1 MSKFIFIASLLML
14 LPGCASLQPME
25 RDYVTRDDIIAADVM
40 RQMRGQQVTE
50 Y

>member
-1 MSKFIFIASLLML
+1 MNRYFLITSLLMVL
-14 LPGCASLQPME
+14 SGCASLQPIE

-40 RQMRGQQVTE
+40 RQMRGQTE